1 MEAKFELRRNCW
13 TLSKT
18 TERTP
23 PSKQPHEQQQAE
35 KSMPVM
41 RASRPSAKQK
51 IGDTLYERL
60 KGEHGKLAG
69 KIVGILLEGLAR
81 EQLLFLCE
89 SPDDLAQMVAE
100 AGSNGQMPT
109 LSDLDIISC
118 FADSC

>member
-1 MEAKFELRRNCW
+1 
-13 TLSKT
+13 
-18 TERTP
+18 
-23 PSKQPHEQQQAE
+23 
-35 KSMPVM
+35 MPVM
-41 RASRPSAKQK
+41 RASRPSDKQK

-69 KIVGILLEGLAR
+69 KIVGMLLEGRAH

-89 SPDDLAQMVAE
+89 SPDDLAQTVAE

-118 FADSC
+118 FTDSC